1 MNKALFSVCL
11 FLGCIFV
18 SCNEEPPVQ
27 VEPVSVTGITISP
40 TSLTLTEG
48 ESDMLTVKVL
58 PSNADNQKVHWSSD
72 NSCVSVLNNGQVTAL
87 TPGTA
92 TVTARTDD
100 GGFEAKCSITSK
112 ERIYPVS
119 GVSLNENSL
128 SLFRGRTATL
138 VATVEPSNAT
148 NKNVKWSSS
157 NPGIVRVNDG
167 VPLAVDEGTATIT
180 VETEDGAHKASC
192 EVAVSINVVDLSA
205 QGTANS
211 YIIPSA
217 GDYKFKADVKGN
229 STEPIQ
235 GASSASV
242 LWESFGTSEAIL
254 PGDIVKRATL
264 GEDGYVTLFIAPG
277 AKNGN
282 ALVAVKDAG
291 GEVLW
296 SWHIWFCSGYD
307 AVASQQTYSNNAGVM
322 MDRNL
327 GATSA
332 TPGSVGALGLMF
344 QWGRKDPFLG
354 ADAIQSQTFARSS
367 KSFPAYVKSTE
378 TRGTIDY
385 AVKHPMTFITENEY
399 NHEWLYPTDDPELVA
414 RWKDEKTVYDP
425 CPPGWRVPGK
435 EIWEVAGVPGPGV
448 DKEKWD
454 KANYGVTLD
463 KTFCQ
468 PDAWYPATGI
478 YYSPTGEFFGSG
490 GLSQYLSCS
499 LLSES
504 QNYIY
509 FFDSSGNY
517 GIHQM
522 SMGHAS
528 SVRCQ
533 KIQ

>member
-1 MNKALFSVCL
+1 MNKPLLSVC
-11 FLGCIFV
+11 FFFGCISV
-18 SCNEEPPVQ
+18 SCDKAPKEEPVP
-27 VEPVSVTGITISP
+27 VTGITISP
-40 TSLTLTEG
+40 ISLALTEG
-48 ESDMLTVKVL
+48 ESGELTVKVL
-58 PSNADNQKVHWSSD
+58 PADADNQKVYWSCD
-72 NSCVSVLNNGQVTAL
+72 NPCVSVMNNGKVTAVS
-87 TPGTA
+87 PGTA
-92 TVTARTDD
+92 TVTVRTDE
-100 GGFEAKCSITSK
+100 GGFEAKCSVVSK

-119 GVSLNENSL
+119 SVSLNEKNL

-148 NKNVKWSSS
+148 NKKLTWSSS
-157 NPGIVRVNDG
+157 NSDVVRVDDG
-167 VPLAVDEGTATIT
+167 VILAVDEGTAVVT
-180 VETEDGAHKASC
+180 VESEDGAHKASC
-192 EVAVSINVVDLSA
+192 DVTVTINVVDLSA
-205 QGTANS
+205 DGTANS
-211 YIIPSA
+211 YIVPSA

-229 STEPIQ
+229 SAEAIR
-235 GASSASV
+235 GISSASV
-242 LWESFGTSEAIL
+242 LWESFGTSESIL
-254 PGDIVKRATL
+254 PGDIVKTATL

-332 TPGSVGALGLMF
+332 TPGSVGALGLMY

-454 KANYGVTLD
+454 RANFGVTLD

-478 YYSPTGEFFGSG
+478 YYSPTGEFFGAG